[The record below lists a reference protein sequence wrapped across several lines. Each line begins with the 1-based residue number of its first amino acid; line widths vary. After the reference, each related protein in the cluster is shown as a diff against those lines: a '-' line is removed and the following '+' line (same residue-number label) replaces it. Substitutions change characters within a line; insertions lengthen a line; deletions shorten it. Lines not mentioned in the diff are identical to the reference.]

1 MHGCMPVVLPFAET
15 ELNFPPRNV
24 RIDGDVCTF
33 HKRGAG
39 TVNKYQ
45 PIRYSVN
52 FIASSTQ
59 CLFRVKILHLP
70 GGHDAEHR
78 VVRQFVFDFC
88 IQLSG
93 QDCQIICMD
102 DKLGMRE
109 QCKDLRLIG
118 TGVAF
123 NRHNGFAAACT
134 QGAQFLLY
142 GIRSTRSMGGGADL
156 YGGEAPVRVSRGIR
170 HKRHLL
176 SDILYD
182 IINIHG
188 SGINV
193 NTFLNKIK
201 ISNYIFTSCRL
212 HGILDSEVLCGIN
225 LRCDNVFARRT
236 PETAHQ
242 QGGQI

>member
-1 MHGCMPVVLPFAET
+1 MPVVLPFAET

-33 HKRGAG
+33 HKRGTD
-39 TVNKYQ
+39 TVNQYQ
-45 PIRYSVN
+45 TIRYGIN
-52 FIASSTQ
+52 FSPGGTQ
-59 CLFRVKILHLP
+59 CFFRVKIFHLP

-93 QDCQIICMD
+93 LDCQIICMN
-102 DKLGMRE
+102 DKFSVRE
-109 QCKDLRLIG
+109 QRKDLRLIG

-134 QGAQFLLY
+134 QGVQFLFY
-142 GIRSTRSMGGGADL
+142 GIGSPCSMVGGADL

-225 LRCDNVFARRT
+225 LRCDNIFARRT

>member
-1 MHGCMPVVLPFAET
+1 MPVVLPFAET

-33 HKRGAG
+33 HKRGTD
-39 TVNKYQ
+39 TVNQYQ
-45 PIRYSVN
+45 TIRYGIN
-52 FIASSTQ
+52 FSPGGTQ
-59 CLFRVKILHLP
+59 CFFRVKIFHLP

-93 QDCQIICMD
+93 LDCQIICMN
-102 DKLGMRE
+102 DKSSVRE
-109 QCKDLRLIG
+109 QRKDLRLIG

-134 QGAQFLLY
+134 QGVQFLFY
-142 GIRSTRSMGGGADL
+142 GIGSPCSMVGGAGL

-201 ISNYIFTSCRL
+201 LVITSL
-212 HGILDSEVLCGIN
+212 
-225 LRCDNVFARRT
+225 
-236 PETAHQ
+236 
-242 QGGQI
+242 QIAACMVYLIQKWCAV

>member
-1 MHGCMPVVLPFAET
+1 MPVVLPFAET

-33 HKRGAG
+33 HKRGAD

-45 PIRYSVN
+45 TIRYSIN
-52 FIASSTQ
+52 FFPDGAQ
-59 CLFRVKILHLP
+59 RLFRVKIFHLP

-78 VVRQFVFDFC
+78 VVRQFVLNLC
-88 IQLSG
+88 IQLG
-93 QDCQIICMD
+93 RRDGQIICVN
-102 DKLGMRE
+102 DKFSVWE

-118 TGVAF
+118 TGITF
-123 NRHNGFAAACT
+123 NRHNGFVAACT

-142 GIRSTRSMGGGADL
+142 GIRSTRSMGGGIDL
-156 YGGEAPVRVSRGIR
+156 YGGKAPVRVSRGIR

-201 ISNYIFTSCRL
+201 LVITSL
-212 HGILDSEVLCGIN
+212 
-225 LRCDNVFARRT
+225 
-236 PETAHQ
+236 
-242 QGGQI
+242 QIAACMVYLIQKWCAV

>member
-1 MHGCMPVVLPFAET
+1 M
-15 ELNFPPRNV
+15 
-24 RIDGDVCTF
+24 
-33 HKRGAG
+33 
-39 TVNKYQ
+39 
-45 PIRYSVN
+45 
-52 FIASSTQ
+52 
-59 CLFRVKILHLP
+59 
-70 GGHDAEHR
+70 
-78 VVRQFVFDFC
+78 FDFC

-93 QDCQIICMD
+93 QDYQIICMD

-134 QGAQFLLY
+134 QGVQFLFY
-142 GIRSTRSMGGGADL
+142 GIGSPCSMVGGADL

-225 LRCDNVFARRT
+225 LRCDNIFARRT

-242 QGGQI
+242 QGG